1 MAIVATAREWAVAYV
16 IAALPVGIALND
28 RKPDEAAYAPPGHRM
43 ARLCAM
49 FWRMNMRIF
58 SSAGRF

>member
-16 IAALPVGIALND
+16 TAALPVEVAVND
-28 RKPDEAAYAPPGHRM
+28 RKPGEAAHAPPGHRI
-43 ARLCAM
+43 ARLCDR
-49 FWRMNMRIF
+49 FERMNTRLF

>member
-16 IAALPVGIALND
+16 TAALPVEVAVND
-28 RKPDEAAYAPPGHRM
+28 RKPDEAAHAPPGHLI
-43 ARLCAM
+43 AQLCAR
-49 FWRMNMRIF
+49 FERMNTRLF

>member
-16 IAALPVGIALND
+16 TAALPVEVAVND
-28 RKPDEAAYAPPGHRM
+28 RKPDEAAHAPPGHRI
-43 ARLCAM
+43 AQLCAM
-49 FWRMNMRIF
+49 FERMNTRLF